1 MVTVKINDRTKD
13 GKALFEFLKIYS
25 AKSKGVEI
33 IETEIKAKRNKD
45 APISKNIPN
54 AETLKAFRDNDKKG
68 TKSLKKFDTVD
79 ALFEDAGI

>member
-1 MVTVKINDRTKD
+1 MVTIKINERTKD
-13 GKALFEFLKIYS
+13 GKALFEFLKNYS

-54 AETLKAFRDNDKKG
+54 AETLRSMERNSKG
-68 TKSLKKFDTVD
+68 IGLSKPKSLD
-79 ALFEDAGI
+79 AFLEEMESW